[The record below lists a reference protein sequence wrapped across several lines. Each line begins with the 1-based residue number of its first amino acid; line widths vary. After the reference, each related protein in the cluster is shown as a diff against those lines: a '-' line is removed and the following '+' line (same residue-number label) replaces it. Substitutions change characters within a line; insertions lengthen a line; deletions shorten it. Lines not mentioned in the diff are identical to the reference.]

1 MKEKT
6 SSVMEEDTVE
16 GKSVEDRIEEVVT
29 QVLWGPRSGHVRGMG
44 CGLIPTRATSNKDC
58 SLAQNNIHDEC
69 KRRAE
74 EIENELQQSKLE
86 HQQTKEALQ
95 ANAQALEANV
105 AQTQRLQATVD
116 LLLSRLGG
124 LVKLYLCIN
133 LQIRIY

>member
-6 SSVMEEDTVE
+6 SNVAMEEDTVE
-16 GKSVEDRIEEVVT
+16 GRSMEDRIEEIVT
-29 QVLWGPRSGHVRGMG
+29 QVLGGPRSGYVRGMG
-44 CGLIPTRATSNKDC
+44 CGLIPTQAISNKEC
-58 SLAQNNIHDEC
+58 LLTQNNNHDEC

-74 EIENELQQSKLE
+74 EIESELQQFRVE

-95 ANAQALEANV
+95 ANV
-105 AQTQRLQATVD
+105 AQTQKLQATVD

-133 LQIRIY
+133 LQIHILSNS

>member
-1 MKEKT
+1 
-6 SSVMEEDTVE
+6 
-16 GKSVEDRIEEVVT
+16 
-29 QVLWGPRSGHVRGMG
+29 
-44 CGLIPTRATSNKDC
+44 
-58 SLAQNNIHDEC
+58 LAQNSIHDEC

-95 ANAQALEANV
+95 ANAQALQENV
-105 AQTQRLQATVD
+105 AQKQRLQATVD

-133 LQIRIY
+133 LQIRTY